1 MGLLTPPPGV
11 CLFVVSGVTGIKLS
25 VIIRCVM
32 PFLALEICVLLIV
45 TYIPSV
51 ILFVP
56 RFLGYI

>member
-1 MGLLTPPPGV
+1 MGLLTPPLGV

-25 VIIRCVM
+25 VIIRSVM

-51 ILFVP
+51 ILFIP